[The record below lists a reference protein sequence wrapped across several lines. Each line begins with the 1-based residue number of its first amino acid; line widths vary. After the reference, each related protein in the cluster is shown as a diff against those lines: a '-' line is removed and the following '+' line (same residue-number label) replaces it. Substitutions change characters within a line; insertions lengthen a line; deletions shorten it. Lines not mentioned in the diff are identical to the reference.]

1 VNQDDLYDALKS
13 KKIKAAGLDVV
24 YPEPLPKDHKLLTL
38 DNIGTIR
45 TKITNNY
52 IWHIFLFLKNVMFQV
67 VLPHIGS
74 ATVETREK
82 MAKLTAENIVAG
94 IEGKPLLASAW

>member
-45 TKITNNY
+45 TKIT
-52 IWHIFLFLKNVMFQV
+52 IIFSMKNVMFQV